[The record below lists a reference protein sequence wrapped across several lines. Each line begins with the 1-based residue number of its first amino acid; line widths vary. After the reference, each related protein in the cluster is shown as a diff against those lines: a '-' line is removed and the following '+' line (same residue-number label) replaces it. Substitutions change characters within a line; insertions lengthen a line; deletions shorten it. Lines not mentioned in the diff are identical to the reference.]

1 MPVFEAHFLSIPIRY
16 FSGSFDCWS
25 KEFVSLKYLTKFI
38 NTISPGSDDSNFNI
52 FWPELTGTNTEGLV
66 DTCSEKIV
74 LICMGMCWA
83 YKMQKF
89 VYELQKLS
97 WGWHP
102 HFKVIRENLASLLF
116 SNKNGRISYKNGV
129 SFVKKIVNIFNNI
142 WPALITLTGLMT
154 MRRHGFNNDVMA
166 YMLQFA

>member
-1 MPVFEAHFLSIPIRY
+1 MPIFQAHFLSIPTRY
-16 FSGSFDCWS
+16 FSGSFDCCS
-25 KEFVSLKYLTKFI
+25 KEFVSLKSLTKFI

-74 LICMGMCWA
+74 LICMGMCVA

-97 WGWHP
+97 WGWQP
-102 HFKVIRENLASLLF
+102 QFKVIRDNLASVLF

-142 WPALITLTGLMT
+142 WPALIAVAGVMT
-154 MRRHGFNNDVMA
+154 VCRHGFNNGVMA